1 MKKRQRVP
9 GVVKF
14 ALFCFALYATVSLV
28 HLQLQISD
36 KSARLEDLNAQIQS
50 QTAKNSEIKDS
61 LDQGASDENIATI
74 ARDKLGYAS
83 PGERVFVDASSK

>member
-1 MKKRQRVP
+1 MKKRKRMP
-9 GVVKF
+9 GVVKL

-28 HLQLQISD
+28 HLQLQISG
-36 KSARLEDLNAQIQS
+36 KSAQLGEINAQIQS
-50 QTAKNSEIKDS
+50 QTAINNELKGS
-61 LDQGASDENIATI
+61 LEKGASDENIAAI

>member
-1 MKKRQRVP
+1 MKKRKRMP
-9 GVVKF
+9 GVVKL

-28 HLQLQISD
+28 HLQLQISG
-36 KSARLEDLNAQIQS
+36 KSVQLEELNAQIQS
-50 QTAKNSEIKDS
+50 RTAINNELKGS
-61 LDQGASDENIATI
+61 LEKGASDENIAAI

>member
-1 MKKRQRVP
+1 MKKKQRMP
-9 GVVKF
+9 GVVKL

-28 HLQLQISD
+28 HQQIQISG
-36 KSARLEDLNAQIQS
+36 KTAQLEELNAQIQT
-50 QTAKNSEIKDS
+50 QTAQNDELRES
-61 LDQGASDENIATI
+61 LEKGASDNNIAAI